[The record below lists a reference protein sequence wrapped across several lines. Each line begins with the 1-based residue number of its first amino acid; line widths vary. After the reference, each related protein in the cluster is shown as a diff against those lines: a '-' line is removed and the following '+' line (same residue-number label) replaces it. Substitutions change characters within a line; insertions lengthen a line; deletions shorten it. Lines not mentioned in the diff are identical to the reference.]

1 MDLNKFL
8 YSIDIMGA
16 ERIGHGYHALDDP
29 AVYQRC
35 RDENVHFEVCPTS
48 SIMTGAVS
56 AGDAASL
63 KHPLIRFAK
72 DNVNF
77 SLNTDDP
84 TVTGTYLQQEVELVR
99 SWGLTETHITRA
111 MFNAARSTFLPEDE
125 KKDLIKNLR
134 KVYCVDIE

>member
-1 MDLNKFL
+1 
-8 YSIDIMGA
+8 MGA

-29 AVYQRC
+29 AVYARC
-35 RDENVHFEVCPTS
+35 RKDNIHFEVCHMS

-63 KHPLIRFAK
+63 KHPLIRFAQ

-111 MFNAARSTFLPEDE
+111 MFNGARNITYP
-125 KKDLIKNLR
+125 IIH
-134 KVYCVDIE
+134 CVVKRVAVMIPIHE